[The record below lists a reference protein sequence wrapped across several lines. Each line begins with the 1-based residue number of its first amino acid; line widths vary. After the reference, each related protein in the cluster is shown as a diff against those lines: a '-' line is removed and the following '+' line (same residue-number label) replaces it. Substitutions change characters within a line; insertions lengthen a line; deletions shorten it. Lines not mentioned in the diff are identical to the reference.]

1 MHKMKGNCTV
11 KIWINVFIILISVN
25 FSRAQNLK
33 IISGNSGAM
42 NNSIATFQY
51 NNVRYLSI
59 DDFAAR
65 LNTHLYHNHQNN
77 KTILYLGTSVIKITA
92 FNPFIIV
99 DQEVFQM
106 PAESIYWNGQVCVP
120 VHYFLSIIEQV
131 VPKQIVYDRARD
143 ALIIYSAALKN
154 ISTVEIEEKTN
165 GTLIRVLTLKDFD
178 DSELSLRAG
187 QGWLYL
193 DIYGGKIDSSSLYAQ
208 YKKGM
213 IAKVVASQVS
223 ADLAQIGFQLRDAL
237 VEKNLI
243 LQSSREVLIS
253 IKTKKDLSAEINT
266 ALERQKQKWLI
277 DKIVIDPGHGGRDPG
292 AIGKYG
298 TKEKDVVLAIARYL
312 KELIETESAIQ
323 VLMTREDDRF
333 IELRHR
339 TEFANRNQAK
349 LFISIHANANA
360 NRKMRGVST
369 YFLGPGKTDEAR
381 EVANLENSVIRMENE
396 SRYADLTQENFILS
410 AMAQNVYMKE
420 SQELADMVQNEVAR
434 TCGLRDIGVL
444 QAGFYVLWGASMPN
458 ILIETAFISN
468 ADEERLLRSKSF
480 QQNQAL
486 AIYRSVKKFI
496 EGFNSG
502 F

>member
-1 MHKMKGNCTV
+1 
-11 KIWINVFIILISVN
+11 
-25 FSRAQNLK
+25 
-33 IISGNSGAM
+33 M